1 MARKENDHGTL
12 LFGQRK
18 ERRKR
23 VLNKSS
29 SETLKM
35 VVYPFNATPE
45 VLQDSRNVF
54 AESQK
59 RLLSKKSE
67 DDSSSE
73 KDTVLKEE
81 DISITPGQMGR
92 THLLTI
98 RGEDV
103 ERLEPGEFL
112 NDTIIDFW
120 MKWCVGYLLHAVS
133 LSKIFI

>member
-1 MARKENDHGTL
+1 
-12 LFGQRK
+12 
-18 ERRKR
+18 
-23 VLNKSS
+23 
-29 SETLKM
+29 M

-45 VLQDSRNVF
+45 VLQYSRNVF